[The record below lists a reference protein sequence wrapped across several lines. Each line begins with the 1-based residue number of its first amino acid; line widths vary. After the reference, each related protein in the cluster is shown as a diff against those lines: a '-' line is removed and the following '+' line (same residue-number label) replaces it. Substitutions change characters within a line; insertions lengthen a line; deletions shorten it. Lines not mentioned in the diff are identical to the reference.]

1 MWRRRDVM
9 RASFYSGASI
19 QNRRTTNMDS
29 LLIKERA
36 VLSRN
41 VLLAAVCDGVGGLE
55 DGAFASAYAARALNK
70 WIDEITDA
78 KRLGLRMRDKI
89 LEIDRE
95 IISQAKAEGLQTA
108 STLSALLLVQS
119 KFYIVHTGDSRIYNW
134 TRQGLKQLTIDQ
146 SQGGKLTACLGH
158 PGYQS
163 LTYNEGLC
171 SGQNFLLCSD
181 GLYKRMNMDYLYEKL
196 MECNQK
202 NIQNTIKQLIQF
214 VVERGETDN
223 ISVALIMFEN

>member
-1 MWRRRDVM
+1 MLFR
-9 RASFYSGASI
+9 SGFD
-19 QNRRTTNMDS
+19 N
-29 LLIKERA
+29 
-36 VLSRN
+36 
-41 VLLAAVCDGVGGLE
+41 
-55 DGAFASAYAARALNK
+55 
-70 WIDEITDA
+70 
-78 KRLGLRMRDKI
+78 
-89 LEIDRE
+89 
-95 IISQAKAEGLQTA
+95 
-108 STLSALLLVQS
+108 
-119 KFYIVHTGDSRIYNW
+119 
-134 TRQGLKQLTIDQ
+134 
-146 SQGGKLTACLGH
+146 
-158 PGYQS
+158 GYQS